1 MFLAPFSFD
10 PQTTEVAIRNL
21 CEQLKQQGAL
31 IIEADSERGYVAAQV
46 PYKIAGQQD
55 TDDVEFLFV
64 EGNKVL
70 FRSEAHK
77 NVPSPPFCFIKGCI
91 SGPGNRVRLEALRD
105 QLGWNSLEPD
115 DEKKWV
121 PILMH

>member
-1 MFLAPFSFD
+1 MTWASLSDISLTIQPD
-10 PQTTEVAIRNL
+10 
-21 CEQLKQQGAL
+21 
-31 IIEADSERGYVAAQV
+31 ADLVRITSS
-46 PYKIAGQQD
+46 GQQD

>member
-1 MFLAPFSFD
+1 MELAQRTFD
-10 PQTTEVAIRNL
+10 IELHTLCTAIAEWKCHRVW
-21 CEQLKQQGAL
+21 CV
-31 IIEADSERGYVAAQV
+31 R
-46 PYKIAGQQD
+46 
-55 TDDVEFLFV
+55 
-64 EGNKVL
+64 
-70 FRSEAHK
+70 RSEAHK